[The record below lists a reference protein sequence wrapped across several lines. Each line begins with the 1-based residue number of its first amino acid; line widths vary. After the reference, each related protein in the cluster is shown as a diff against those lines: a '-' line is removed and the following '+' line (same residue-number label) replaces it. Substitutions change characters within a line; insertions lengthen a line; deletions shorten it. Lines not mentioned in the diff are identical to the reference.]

1 MKFSYSP
8 WLSALTVA
16 TTAATVT
23 MVNVSPATAA
33 SMYKVQIDGI
43 EVEAPALGGST
54 TVNNV
59 DIGYF
64 TTNDSMDAI
73 ESVSLEIGDLS
84 FGLGEFEMNGS
95 QILFSN
101 SAQQTQN
108 LTLLNI
114 LRLPQEMGG
123 TGSGDATLV
132 NGDIGADV
140 SYQVTKLQVTK
151 LPSVPEPLTLL
162 GSTAA
167 LGFGVVLKQEHSRR
181 KNKVNQ

>member
-33 SMYKVQIDGI
+33 SMKYDLRINGID
-43 EVEAPALGGST
+43 VVSPALGGST
-54 TVNNV
+54 TINNV

-73 ESVSLEIGDLS
+73 ESVSLEMGDFL
-84 FGLGEFEMNGS
+84 FFDQGEFENNGS

-101 SAQQTQN
+101 SAQPTQSV
-108 LTLLNI
+108 TLFDI
-114 LRLPQEMGG
+114 LSLPQESGG
-123 TGSGDATLV
+123 MVTGGATLI
-132 NGDIGADV
+132 NGDFSDSL
-140 SYQVTKLQVTK
+140 SYKVTNNT
-151 LPSVPEPLTLL
+151 PVPEPLTLL
-162 GSTAA
+162 GSAAA
-167 LGFGVVLKQEHSRR
+167 LGFGVGLKQEHSRR
-181 KNKVNQ
+181 KNKVNK